1 MFTVEIFFNITS
13 VANEPWCDAVITLP
27 HMQQLSQ
34 FKHFEDIEI
43 LGLDNCNAVDV
54 LIGNDNAHLMYA
66 KQERVGDSLTES
78 HEILFL
84 DFSPTCHID
93 VRLKEVF

>member
-1 MFTVEIFFNITS
+1 
-13 VANEPWCDAVITLP
+13 
-27 HMQQLSQ
+27 MQQLSQ

-66 KQERVGDSLTES
+66 QQERVDDSLTES
-78 HEILFL
+78 HAILTSL
-84 DFSPTCHID
+84 GWLACSGRSGRSDESAKTLSNNLEEGVGD
-93 VRLKEVF
+93 TSSLNRLL